1 MTGWPAGSRGA
12 AGSRGGEPHD
22 GGSRHALVTLL
33 VLQVAPHGTPASAY
47 PVWGWRIP
55 FIAGAGPCAACLAW
69 YSRAVPES
77 PTWQAAEKPTWQ
89 AAEKPPHPVR
99 EVVAGR
105 AKRDFLQVFVMMTGI
120 WFISSMASGLLPAQ
134 LHAEGHVTPTEVTGA
149 LVIVQAIHSVLFPFI
164 GALSERIGRR
174 AFLAI
179 NGVAVAVLCSA
190 SFASLAAGWWSGFG
204 VMLLVTLV
212 IRLTGGSMF
221 AVTLSYLCERFPAG
235 LRGTGFG
242 LGYSTPL
249 LITSFYAY
257 YQNWLG
263 ALMPGGYTPVVLLAT
278 GGILM
283 LAGALM
289 GPETRWA
296 ELSDRSAEPGRPGVP
311 PGAVTG
317 GLPPGAVA
325 GGLPGTGP
333 AASPPEQA
341 G

>member
-1 MTGWPAGSRGA
+1 
-12 AGSRGGEPHD
+12 
-22 GGSRHALVTLL
+22 
-33 VLQVAPHGTPASAY
+33 
-47 PVWGWRIP
+47 
-55 FIAGAGPCAACLAW
+55 
-69 YSRAVPES
+69 
-77 PTWQAAEKPTWQ
+77 
-89 AAEKPPHPVR
+89 
-99 EVVAGR
+99 
-105 AKRDFLQVFVMMTGI
+105 MMTGI
-120 WFISSMASGLLPAQ
+120 WFTSNMASGLLPAQ

-204 VMLLVTLV
+204 AILLVTLV

-221 AVTLSYLCERFPAG
+221 AVTPSYLCERFPAG

-263 ALMPGGYTPVVLLAT
+263 ALMPGGYTPVVLLVI

-296 ELSDRSAEPGRPGVP
+296 ELGDRSAEPGRAGVP
-311 PGAVTG
+311 PGAVT
-317 GLPPGAVA
+317 